1 MNMTLNNLLVQSKA
15 AVLRRWRDLVVQ
27 TYPDETSRFLQRVK
41 DRFANPVGDTILR
54 GTESIF
60 DLLLSE
66 QTTPEA
72 MARAVDGIVR
82 IRAVQDFTA
91 SRAVAFVF
99 LLKKAIREQLGEK
112 VQSNGI
118 TDELLD
124 LESRIDQIALA
135 AFDCWAGCREQ
146 IHDIRVNEIKN
157 GVFKLRER
165 INHSPECLPNCGECS
180 STADAGGPG
189 GNMKEGKSGR

>member
-1 MNMTLNNLLVQSKA
+1 MTLNSLLTQSKA
-15 AVLRRWRDLVVQ
+15 AVLQRWRDLIVQ
-27 TYPDETSRFLQRVK
+27 TYPDEVSRFLQRET
-41 DRFANPVGDTILR
+41 DRFANPVGDTIFR

-60 DLLLSE
+60 DLLLNA
-66 QTTPEA
+66 QATPED
-72 MARAVDGIVR
+72 MTEAVDGIVR
-82 IRAVQDFTA
+82 IRSVQEFNASQAV
-91 SRAVAFVF
+91 VFVF

-112 VQSNGI
+112 VQGNGV

-146 IHDIRVNEIKN
+146 INDIRVNEIRN

-165 INHSPECLPNCGECS
+165 INLPRDHPPNCGECS
-180 STADAGGPG
+180 STADTDGPG
-189 GNMKEGKSGR
+189 GNMKEGRSGR